1 VPKIF
6 GKEVNPIILAGGVA
20 ILGFLIYDGLFPAE
34 PTASSSSTRST
45 KKKTPAKADKGGFLP
60 EDYEAKFA
68 SYSTPVRNSFTPL
81 VAKKAI
87 TPSVPAGGG
96 VAAGPSPY
104 LSGALTGGEGNWM
117 YTGYAEVDGVRQGL
131 LENSSTSESVFLR
144 PGQKWKQL
152 VVRTIGAEKMVVTG
166 PDGASVTLPVGD
178 IANEQKANPNVVPPG
193 GVVPVN
199 PGGALRG
206 QIGGTAAQ
214 IPGDPNVNVNSLQV
228 QPDGTMGSM
237 ENNDGGRRRGGNRRG
252 RRQG

>member
-1 VPKIF
+1 MPKIF
-6 GKEVNPIILAGGVA
+6 GKEVNPIILVGGVA

-34 PTASSSSTRST
+34 AAPSSSTST
-45 KKKTPAKADKGGFLP
+45 KKKKTPAKADKSGFLP

-68 SYSTPVRNSFTPL
+68 SYTSPVRNSFTPL
-81 VAKKAI
+81 VAKKTI
-87 TPSVPAGGG
+87 TPNVPPAGG
-96 VAAGPSPY
+96 AALPSGFIP
-104 LSGALTGGEGNWM
+104 GTLTGGEGNWM

-152 VVRTIGAEKMVVTG
+152 VVRSVAAENMVVTG
-166 PDGASVTLPVGD
+166 PDGTNVTLPVGD
-178 IANEQKANPNVVPPG
+178 IANEQRANPNVVPPNG
-193 GVVPVN
+193 TQPVN
-199 PGGALRG
+199 PGAALRG
-206 QIGGTAAQ
+206 PIGGAAAQ

-237 ENNDGGRRRGGNRRG
+237 ENNDGGRRRGNRRG